1 MKVELSRPGLPPKI
15 VELPKVAGSK
25 NLFKTSLNTLTEGT
39 FTARLLPPPVVEP
52 PVIPITFVI
61 EPPASERAKPSMNRD
76 ELVQAAKISGGRFFT
91 AAGLETRAGTL
102 PPPAKVPL
110 DTDPPIPIWNSWPI
124 LIVFLL
130 ILLAEWLLRRKLE
143 MV

>member
-1 MKVELSRPGLPPKI
+1 VI
-15 VELPKVAGSK
+15 D
-25 NLFKTSLNTLTEGT
+25 
-39 FTARLLPPPVVEP
+39 PPVLP
-52 PVIPITFVI
+52 STFVI

-76 ELVQAAKISGGRFFT
+76 ELMQAARISGGKFFT
-91 AAGLETRAGTL
+91 AAGLDTLIANL

-110 DTDPPIPIWNSWPI
+110 DTDPPIPLWNSWPI
-124 LIVFLL
+124 LVLFLI